1 VGVPRRAGRRGVTL
15 LLTTQYLEEAD
26 RLADQITVI
35 DHGAVI
41 AEGTASE
48 LKRQVGG
55 ERLEVVASDE
65 ADVPK
70 VAEIVERASGVAVQI
85 NQEARQVLA
94 AADSL
99 DVLARVATALHEA
112 QIVVDDMGL
121 HRPTLDDV
129 FLQLTGHAA
138 EPASDE
144 TEGAPV

>member
-1 VGVPRRAGRRGVTL
+1 
-15 LLTTQYLEEAD
+15 
-26 RLADQITVI
+26 
-35 DHGAVI
+35 VI
-41 AEGTASE
+41 AKGTASE

-55 ERLEVVASDE
+55 ERLAVVASDE

-94 AADSL
+94 PADSL
-99 DVLARVATALHEA
+99 DVLARVATALHDA
-112 QIVVDDMGL
+112 QIEVDDLGL

-144 TEGAPV
+144 TEGVLA